1 MLASLVPAICALVV
15 FFLCTC
21 GPARYYTYN
30 TPHACDS
37 SNTRTSTTQQ
47 PKTQQLPPMIN
58 AIIVDDEPLAQDILE
73 TYLERIPEIEL
84 VAKCANAFEAN
95 EVLNKEDVDL
105 MFLDI
110 NMPQLTGTDFL
121 RGLTDPPVTIFTTA
135 YPNYALDG
143 FELNA
148 LDYLVKPIS
157 MDRFLQACNRA
168 VEQAELQ
175 QKAKALPVQ
184 DGGPGY
190 FFVKADKKLV
200 RVNIDEIVYIEG
212 LKDYVIIRLPNDRV
226 ITLQTMKSLEEKL
239 PTSDFQ
245 RIHRSYIV
253 NLERIEALQG
263 NMVEVKEKGKITTL
277 PVGKSYRDILAER
290 IEKLKL

>member
-1 MLASLVPAICALVV
+1 
-15 FFLCTC
+15 
-21 GPARYYTYN
+21 
-30 TPHACDS
+30 
-37 SNTRTSTTQQ
+37 
-47 PKTQQLPPMIN
+47 MIN

-73 TYLERIPEIEL
+73 TYLQKVPQIEL
-84 VAKCANAFEAN
+84 VAKCDNAFEAN
-95 EVLNKEDVDL
+95 DALKAHDVDL

-157 MDRFLQACNRA
+157 SDRFLTACNRA
-168 VEQAELQ
+168 IEQAELK
-175 QKAKALPVQ
+175 QKASAGEVVEET
-184 DGGPGY
+184 PGADF

-200 RVNIDEIVYIEG
+200 RVNLADIVYIEG
-212 LKDYVIIRLPNDRV
+212 LKDYVIIRMPNDRV
-226 ITLQTMKSLEEKL
+226 ITLQTMKSLDERL
-239 PTSDFQ
+239 PSADFQ

-253 NLERIEALQG
+253 NVNRIEALHG
-263 NMVEVKEKGKITTL
+263 NMVEVKEKGKTTSL
-277 PVGKSYRDILAER
+277 PVGKSYRELLAGR
-290 IEKLKL
+290 IEGFKL